1 MKTYHMKKFVSK
13 ATAFILAFAMLFSLS
28 NWSLANVQAVGEEA
42 KIQKGY
48 TPTDTKVNLSNTI
61 IPASD
66 TYPHLTEVPEGYIG
80 IYTKEDLEKINDNMT
95 GNYIL
100 MNDID
105 IPGGGVDQN
114 SSNAIIPNFAT
125 IGGFTATAFS
135 GILDGNG
142 YMVSNLFL
150 NSDGGLFFDVTG
162 TIRNLNV
169 HAVVSSG
176 NQGNYGSIG
185 GIANLVNGGLIE
197 NCQFDGQVILQKTY
211 GGSEPDRY
219 AVGGIAGRVQSGKI
233 KNCANYGDV
242 AISYNEWSDGFTMP
256 VYAGG
261 IAGEDNGWLDVL
273 ENSANYGNIILT
285 DDCSAVVG
293 GVLGRSGGADIN
305 ACFNAGS
312 LYVKQTEEVTGKS
325 VTIGGVIGEITN
337 DAFGNATTVA
347 NIYNTGY
354 WDIDSPADLCMG
366 GVVGSMTKSTLSG
379 AYNTGTIFHDSGS
392 TIGGIAGRLDDQST
406 IESVYYPD
414 LYTSTRADMESTD
427 GQYTWEDLQRNIH
440 DLVNE
445 QQYED
450 SKGWW
455 YPWSFS
461 EDSSYP
467 YPQLRENPYLAFRFG
482 SGTEEDPYQVRNM
495 QELNAVRHQLSAYFQ
510 MTQDITCVTGSS
522 GTVSNSSHPVCI
534 TGYKPKWY
542 PIGSYTQQGFEGTF
556 DGDGH
561 TITGIYTDWTEEDY
575 KHDLFYWS
583 FQSNGCY
590 MGLFGCNRG
599 IIQNLTVANPMEA
612 EGIFDDSNPG
622 NPQFETVPIV
632 GSIAG
637 CNDGTIRHCVNQAR
651 VMSIEAGGIAG
662 NNYGIIEQ
670 CVNED
675 IVRGDLSAGGI
686 TAYNGDIIRECANIG
701 AWVCKQG
708 PWVYGGYS
716 YEKQTAGGIAVTN
729 NGSITNSYNTAQV
742 ICHTTNVYTDPN
754 AYGIA
759 GGGTIENCYNIGQIN
774 LPKSGTFGTGSPI
787 GGDNVSNV
795 YALDMNDRGSE
806 SCFRTLEEMKQQQTY
821 AGFDFETIWAMPTD
835 GDYPFPVLRNVNAA
849 FTQHPVGMVMTKKP
863 SRHVFLIDE
872 EVRTAI
878 TDGEFVIY
886 YNDGSFTTDTTRYA
900 RTYRYN
906 DKVKAFEFFNTLE
919 TVGRHSLMVF
929 PRELTNFFYCDT
941 FEGVSEKLPTDI
953 KITNIPVNTVYYEG
967 DELDINGL
975 EVTVFYN
982 TEQEEIIE
990 DYVVSGFDPHQI
1002 GTQIIT
1008 VTYGSFADSFE
1019 IEVLAKE
1026 LSSIKLTALPTKL
1039 DYSKDFENFDPSD
1052 GKVTLYYNN
1061 GTSKEIDLTVDMVSG
1076 FDNTKVGKQTLTVSY
1091 DGFTDTFEIEIID
1104 YLPGDVNNDGKV
1116 NSDDATY
1123 LLYHTFSPAEYPVRQ
1138 DCDFDGNGAV
1148 DSKDATYLLY
1158 YTFSPDEYPLYGKQ

>member
-1 MKTYHMKKFVSK
+1 MKTYHMKKFGSK

-242 AISYNEWSDGFTMP
+242 AISHNEGLSDGFTVP

-285 DDCSAVVG
+285 DDCSAIIG

-312 LYVKQTEEVTGKS
+312 LYVKQPEEVTGKS
-325 VTIGGVIGEITN
+325 VTIGGVIGEIT
-337 DAFGNATTVA
+337 DDVFGNVTTVA

-366 GVVGSMTKSTLSG
+366 GVIGSMTKSTLSG

-392 TIGGIAGRLDDQST
+392 TIGGIAGRLDEQST
-406 IESVYYPD
+406 IESIYYPD
-414 LYTSTRADMESTD
+414 LYTSARADIESTD
-427 GQYTWEDLQRNIH
+427 GQYTWEDLQWNIQN
-440 DLVNE
+440 LANE
-445 QQYED
+445 QQYDD

-467 YPQLRENPYLAFRFG
+467 YPQLSENPYRAFRFG

-495 QELNAVRHQLSAYFQ
+495 QELNAVRYQLSACFR
-510 MTQDITCVTGSS
+510 MTQDITCLTDPSS
-522 GTVSNSSHPVCI
+522 VAGINSTHPVRI
-534 TGYKPKWY
+534 IGYKPKWY

-561 TITGIYTDWTEEDY
+561 TITGIYTDWTDKDY
-575 KHDLFYWS
+575 AHDLIDYS
-583 FQSNGCY
+583 KECY

-612 EGIFDDSNPG
+612 EGIFDDPSLG
-622 NPQFETVPIV
+622 IPQFETVPIV

-637 CNDGTIRHCVNQAR
+637 YNAGTIRHCVNQAS
-651 VMSIEAGGIAG
+651 VISIEVGGIAG
-662 NNYGIIEQ
+662 ENYGIIEQ
-670 CVNED
+670 CVNEAT
-675 IVRGDLSAGGI
+675 VRGDVSAGGI
-686 TAYNGDIIRECANIG
+686 VSHNNDIIRECANISDSVNKLG
-701 AWVCKQG
+701 L
-708 PWVYGGYS
+708 WVYGGGNGKS
-716 YEKQTAGGIAVTN
+716 QTAGGIAVTN

-742 ICHTTNVYTDPN
+742 TSYTTNIYTSN
-754 AYGIA
+754 YAYGIA
-759 GGGTIENCYNIGQIN
+759 GGGTIKNCYNIGQVN
-774 LPKSGTFGTGSPI
+774 LPKSGAFGTGRPI
-787 GGDNVSNV
+787 GGDNISNV
-795 YALDMNDRGSE
+795 YAWNMDNKGSE

-821 AGFDFETIWAMPTD
+821 AGFDFETIWAMPAE
-835 GDYPFPVLRNVNAA
+835 GDYPFPVLRNADA
-849 FTQHPVGMVMTKKP
+849 DFTKHAVGIVMTKKP

-872 EVRTAI
+872 KVRTAI
-878 TDGEFVIY
+878 TDGEFIIY

-900 RTYRYN
+900 RTYQYN
-906 DKVKAFEFFNTLE
+906 YNNRNFEFFDTLE
-919 TVGRHSLMVF
+919 TVGSHSTVVF
-929 PRELTNFFYCDT
+929 PREFLNFYYVDT
-941 FEGVSEKLPTDI
+941 FEGVSEKLPTDV

-967 DELDINGL
+967 DALDLNGL

-982 TEQEEIIE
+982 TEEQETIE
-990 DYVVSGFDPHQI
+990 DYVI
-1002 GTQIIT
+1002 
-1008 VTYGSFADSFE
+1008 
-1019 IEVLAKE
+1019 
-1026 LSSIKLTALPTKL
+1026 
-1039 DYSKDFENFDPSD
+1039 
-1052 GKVTLYYNN
+1052 
-1061 GTSKEIDLTVDMVSG
+1061 SG
-1076 FDNTKVGKQTLTVSY
+1076 FDNKKVGKQTVTVSY
-1091 DGFTDTFEIEIID
+1091 GGFLDTFEITVNHDWETEFTIDEEPTCTKPGSKSHHCTRCDAKTDITEIPANGHSYGEWIVEKPASMTEDGLEVRICSACQKRDEKILPAGD

-1138 DCDFDGNGAV
+1138 DCDFDGSGAV